1 MLSGPGGLASYL
13 RGSLLGRPFSGL
25 SQPLDIGRATRVI
38 PPHLHRALLIRD
50 GHCQFPG
57 CDQPPPVCEAHHLTP
72 WARGGPTSLDN
83 LALLCRFHHLIAVH
97 HWGWTL
103 TRSRDG
109 TTTAHHPDGRSLHSH
124 QARAA

>member
-1 MLSGPGGLASYL
+1 MLSGPGGLASHL
-13 RGSLLGRPFSGL
+13 RGSLLGRPFTGL

-38 PPHLHRALLIRD
+38 PPQLHRALTIRD

-83 LALLCRFHHLIAVH
+83 LTLLCRFHHLIAVH

-103 TRSRDG
+103 TRNRDG
-109 TTTAHHPDGRSLHSH
+109 TTTANHPDGRSLHSH

>member
-1 MLSGPGGLASYL
+1 M
-13 RGSLLGRPFSGL
+13 
-25 SQPLDIGRATRVI
+25 
-38 PPHLHRALLIRD
+38 
-50 GHCQFPG
+50 
-57 CDQPPPVCEAHHLTP
+57 CEAHHLTP

-109 TTTAHHPDGRSLHSH
+109 TTTATHPDGRSLHSH